1 MIVWKCVG
9 TDVRCLCG
17 GCVMSEGVHDWCVGW
32 KVHEFVWRSDS
43 LVH

>member
-17 GCVMSEGVHDWCVGW
+17 GCVMSEGVHDCVEVCGYRC
-32 KVHEFVWRSDS
+32 KVFVWRMT
-43 LVH
+43 V